1 VWQRQIDGRF
11 HASLPLFRANL
22 PTRATDMIV
31 TVTIVNGMI
40 AGGVAGLESE

>member
-1 VWQRQIDGRF
+1 
-11 HASLPLFRANL
+11 LPLFRANL

-40 AGGVAGLESE
+40 ADAAAGLES